1 MKIALI
7 GYGKMGKAIDALA
20 VSAGHEVSF
29 RITSANVDEI
39 EQIEKSNTDVVIEFT
54 TPSTVVA
61 NIKRII
67 SKDLPIVVGT
77 TAWEDQ
83 KTEVINFVNNHKGA
97 MISASNFSIGVNLF
111 WSMNKK
117 LASLMNEYPQY
128 DVSMMEAH
136 HLAKLDSP
144 SGTAVTTANQI
155 IENIDSKS
163 TWKESH
169 EGSSEELLINAIRQ
183 PEVKGTH
190 LVKYTSNVDEIELK
204 HLAKSRDGFAKG
216 ALIAAEWL
224 IGKDGVFGMDEVLGL

>member
-83 KTEVINFVNNHKGA
+83 KT
-97 MISASNFSIGVNLF
+97 
-111 WSMNKK
+111 
-117 LASLMNEYPQY
+117 
-128 DVSMMEAH
+128 
-136 HLAKLDSP
+136 
-144 SGTAVTTANQI
+144 
-155 IENIDSKS
+155 
-163 TWKESH
+163 
-169 EGSSEELLINAIRQ
+169 
-183 PEVKGTH
+183 
-190 LVKYTSNVDEIELK
+190 
-204 HLAKSRDGFAKG
+204 
-216 ALIAAEWL
+216 
-224 IGKDGVFGMDEVLGL
+224 